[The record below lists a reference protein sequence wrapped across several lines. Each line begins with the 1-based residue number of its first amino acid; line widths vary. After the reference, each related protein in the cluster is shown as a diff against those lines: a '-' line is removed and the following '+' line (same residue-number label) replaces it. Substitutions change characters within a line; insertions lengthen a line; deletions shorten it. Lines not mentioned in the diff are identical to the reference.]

1 MKEHEKVTICSGKKY
16 GDFLTVTLSKK
27 SKPGDGK
34 FGRGKKVNEISL

>member
-1 MKEHEKVTICSGKKY
+1 MKKLQSAQVKKY

-34 FGRGKKVNEISL
+34 FGRGKKG